1 MKKIIYIVLLF
12 LLVLLPGCISNE
24 QVVSKTVNVGDIFQ
38 LKVDEEKGN
47 WTSSDETI
55 AYISE
60 NGIVTALSSGNA
72 VISCGNQKINLE
84 VLNEENEIAYIN
96 VSNSQSIY
104 VGESIELKPT
114 LENVEE
120 AVGISLGI

>member
-104 VGESIELKPT
+104 VGESIEKRIFR
-114 LENVEE
+114 
-120 AVGISLGI
+120 ISLELPCIFL